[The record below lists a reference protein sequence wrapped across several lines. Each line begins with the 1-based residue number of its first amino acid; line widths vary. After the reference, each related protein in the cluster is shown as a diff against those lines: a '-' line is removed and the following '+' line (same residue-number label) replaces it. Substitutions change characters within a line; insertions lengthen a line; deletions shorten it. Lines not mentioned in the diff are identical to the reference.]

1 MIEPSHETSA
11 VDVASPVAGPSKDGL
26 QTLSIALVATVL
38 TLLALAPLAYV
49 AYRNQPPQIVT
60 VDLQKLLEEQ
70 QQKTVEL
77 LRKGGGLSEEQRHA
91 TEKLTVDFAKA
102 LSIAVESLGQ
112 DCRCVIVNKAAILGG
127 TAVDYTELVR
137 EKLR

>member
-1 MIEPSHETSA
+1 MIESSTETAALAVAPPGAPS
-11 VDVASPVAGPSKDGL
+11 PKDGL
-26 QTLSIALVATVL
+26 QIWLIALLATVL

-49 AYRNQPPQIVT
+49 AYRNQAPQIVI

-70 QQKTVEL
+70 QQKTIDL
-77 LRKGGGLSEEQRHA
+77 LKKGGGLSEEQRLA
-91 TEKLTVDFAKA
+91 AEKLTIDFAKT
-102 LSIAVESLGQ
+102 LSIAVDTLGQ

-127 TAVDYTELVR
+127 TALDYTELVR

>member
-1 MIEPSHETSA
+1 MIEPSHETPA
-11 VDVASPVAGPSKDGL
+11 LDVASPVAGPSKDGL

-38 TLLALAPLAYV
+38 TLLALAPVAYV
-49 AYRNQPPQIVT
+49 AYRHQPPQIVT

-70 QQKTVEL
+70 QQKTIDL
-77 LRKGGGLSEEQRHA
+77 LKKGGGLSDEQRLA
-91 TEKLTVDFAKA
+91 AEKLTIDFAKA
-102 LSIAVESLGQ
+102 LSVAVDTLGQ

-127 TAVDYTELVR
+127 TALDYTELVR

>member
-1 MIEPSHETSA
+1 MIEPSHEASA
-11 VDVASPVAGPSKDGL
+11 LATTDPIATPPKDGL

-38 TLLALAPLAYV
+38 TLLALAPVAYV
-49 AYRNQPPQIVT
+49 AYRHQPPQIVT

-70 QQKTVEL
+70 QQKTIDL
-77 LRKGGGLSEEQRHA
+77 LKKGGGLSEEQRLA
-91 TEKLTVDFAKA
+91 AEKLTIDFAKA
-102 LSIAVESLGQ
+102 LSVAVDTLGQ

-127 TAVDYTELVR
+127 TALDYTELVR

>member
-1 MIEPSHETSA
+1 MIEPSHEKSA
-11 VDVASPVAGPSKDGL
+11 LDVVTPVANPPKDGL

-49 AYRNQPPQIVT
+49 AYRHQPPQIVT

-70 QQKTVEL
+70 QQKTIDL
-77 LRKGGGLSEEQRHA
+77 LKKGGGFSDEQRLA
-91 TEKLTVDFAKA
+91 AEKLTIDFAKA
-102 LSIAVESLGQ
+102 LSVAVDTLGQ

-127 TAVDYTELVR
+127 TTIDYTELVR

>member
-1 MIEPSHETSA
+1 MIEPSHQTSA
-11 VDVASPVAGPSKDGL
+11 LDGAPPVASPSKDGL

-49 AYRNQPPQIVT
+49 AYRYQPPQVVT
-60 VDLQKLLEEQ
+60 VDLQNLLEEQ
-70 QQKTVEL
+70 QQKTITL
-77 LRKGGGLSEEQRHA
+77 LKQGGGLSEEQRLA
-91 TEKLTVDFAKA
+91 AEKITIDFAKA
-102 LSIAVESLGQ
+102 LSIAVETLGQ

-127 TAVDYTELVR
+127 TALDYTELVR